1 MGRIFAHKPTPLITF
16 LSRTEVGVTPC
27 QPRAHSARLVALRS
41 RCSAIMLTWFTKASS
56 CAQLMVT
63 LHHTFQYVYTTHSNM
78 FTPCIPVCLHHAF
91 QYANSCSPTM
101 PEAPTCF
108 MAYPFQGHWLHSY
121 LFDNAR
127 SSYLAWFVNVLVVT
141 LKTTFCGCAW
151 FVIPFFLSP
160 SPLPKLLCFWLILV
174 LRGYLSVAPPL
185 VPHLFLLGMTI
196 ITNINYQGILPRYRE
211 ALTSA
216 VGHDGDCYTQ
226 LK

>member
-1 MGRIFAHKPTPLITF
+1 MGRIFAHKPTTLITF

-108 MAYPFQGHWLHSY
+108 MAYPFQGHWLYSY

-127 SSYLAWFVNVLVVT
+127 SSYLLDWLMFLWSLLRPSSMAV
-141 LKTTFCGCAW
+141 AW

-160 SPLPKLLCFWLILV
+160 FSLAQVVVPLTHTRAVWLPQCGPTPCV
-174 LRGYLSVAPPL
+174 PPL
-185 VPHLFLLGMTI
+185 
-196 ITNINYQGILPRYRE
+196 
-211 ALTSA
+211 SA
-216 VGHDGDCYTQ
+216 RDDNHY
-226 LK
+226 